1 MNRALYSAAMA
12 AVAVL
17 ATLFVTTGTAAAAT
31 PGLTGV
37 HASSSSYLSP
47 ERKYRHWDW
56 DHNGKNYGGHHHA
69 DASEINH
76 DYFGGDYGGSGGGS
90 YLACPN
96 APAPG
101 VSGWTCHRVY
111 LR

>member
-1 MNRALYSAAMA
+1 MNRAIYSAAMA

-31 PGLTGV
+31 PGLSGV
-37 HASSSSYLSP
+37 HASSSYLSP

-69 DASEINH
+69 DASEINN

>member
-31 PGLTGV
+31 PSLAGV
-37 HASSSSYLSP
+37 HASSYLSP
-47 ERKYRHWDW
+47 ERHYRHWDW
-56 DHNGKNYGGHHHA
+56 DHDGKNYGGHHHA
-69 DASEINH
+69 NDSEINN
-76 DYFGGDYGGSGGGS
+76 DYFGGSYGGPGGGS

-101 VSGWTCHRVY
+101 VSGWTCSRVY
-111 LR
+111 VR